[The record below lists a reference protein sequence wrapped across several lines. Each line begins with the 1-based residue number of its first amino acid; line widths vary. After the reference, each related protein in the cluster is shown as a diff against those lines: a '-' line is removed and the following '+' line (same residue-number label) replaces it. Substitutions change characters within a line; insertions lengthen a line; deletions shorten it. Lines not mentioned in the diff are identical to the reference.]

1 MTTWRKRVLMWG
13 AVLAAVVIT
22 AIWWFHHMDLDDP
35 FDDEPFDRVTW
46 LQNSDANDDN
56 PRGQMVKS
64 LIDHLKDLQPV
75 RSEVIELLGPAEQKC
90 GRLDPPVGP
99 VETCLSYNL
108 GSWSGFRLDPDTLDV
123 YFDPDGRFLEAFP
136 VQH

>member
-1 MTTWRKRVLMWG
+1 
-13 AVLAAVVIT
+13 
-22 AIWWFHHMDLDDP
+22 MDLDDP

-56 PRGQMVKS
+56 PRGHMVES
-64 LIDHLKDLQPV
+64 LIDHLNDLQPV
-75 RSEVIELLGPAEQKC
+75 RSDVIELLGPAEQKC
-90 GRLDPPVGP
+90 GRLNPPVGA

-108 GSWSGFRLDPDTLDV
+108 GSWSGFRMDPDTLDV